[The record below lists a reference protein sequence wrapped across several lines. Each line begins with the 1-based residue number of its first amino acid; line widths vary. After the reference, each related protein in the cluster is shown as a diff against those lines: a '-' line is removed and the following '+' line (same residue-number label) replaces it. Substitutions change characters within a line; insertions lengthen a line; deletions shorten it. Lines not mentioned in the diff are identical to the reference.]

1 MKKSWI
7 LPENVIDTNDALF
20 IGIFRVAYEGSAR
33 LKPGVASGF
42 V

>member
-7 LPENVIDTNDALF
+7 LPENVIDANDALF
-20 IGIFRVAYEGSAR
+20 IGIFRVAYEGSTR